1 MLTNGLER
9 ASASTFE
16 ETTWLQA
23 VLAGSGLSS
32 RKVGNNR
39 GNCDG
44 NVCQLR
50 QMGRAQ
56 RAGYPGYHKGRSWE
70 RLSRGPEAAFLAG
83 APERQ
88 RGEHK
93 R

>member
-23 VLAGSGLSS
+23 ILARSGLSS

-39 GNCDG
+39 GT
-44 NVCQLR
+44 VTVT
-50 QMGRAQ
+50 
-56 RAGYPGYHKGRSWE
+56 YGRSGGWGG
-70 RLSRGPEAAFLAG
+70 LSEQGLLGTTGDAVGKAWAEAPSPRSWR
-83 APERQ
+83 APERL

>member
-23 VLAGSGLSS
+23 VPAGSGLSS

-44 NVCQLR
+44 NVCQLW
-50 QMGRAQ
+50 QMGRA
-56 RAGYPGYHKGRSWE
+56 
-70 RLSRGPEAAFLAG
+70 
-83 APERQ
+83 
-88 RGEHK
+88 
-93 R
+93 

>member
-9 ASASTFE
+9 ATASTFE

-39 GNCDG
+39 GNCDC
-44 NVCQLR
+44 NVCQLW
-50 QMGRAQ
+50 QMGWA
-56 RAGYPGYHKGRSWE
+56 
-70 RLSRGPEAAFLAG
+70 
-83 APERQ
+83 
-88 RGEHK
+88 
-93 R
+93 